1 MARVTNEDCAIKTD
15 GLFEL
20 VVLASQRAKDI
31 HSGATITVPREN
43 DKNTVL
49 ALKEIASG
57 NITIS
62 DLRERFIN
70 SLHPQSALSTLD
82 NEYETVDK
90 DIKEEFVADDS
101 DFGLSEDQMSMED
114 DSSEFFE
121 DIEILRFLELN
132 IKIKMIKIKSFISIL
147 LFAFNFGAISVFGQS
162 NGFEVLKNL
171 EIMDQIYEHL
181 DLYFVDEPQNGKI

>member
-1 MARVTNEDCAIKTD
+1 MARVTREDCAIKTD
-15 GLFEL
+15 NLFEL

-31 HSGATITVPREN
+31 HAGATITVPIEN
-43 DKNTVL
+43 DKKTVV

-57 NITIS
+57 NITIP

-90 DIKEEFVADDS
+90 DIKEEFITDDS

-121 DIEILRFLELN
+121 DI
-132 IKIKMIKIKSFISIL
+132 
-147 LFAFNFGAISVFGQS
+147 
-162 NGFEVLKNL
+162 
-171 EIMDQIYEHL
+171 
-181 DLYFVDEPQNGKI
+181 DLSEDK

>member
-1 MARVTNEDCAIKTD
+1 MARVTTEDCAIKTD

-31 HSGATITVPREN
+31 HAGATITVPIEN

-90 DIKEEFVADDS
+90 DIKEEFIADDS

-121 DIEILRFLELN
+121 DI
-132 IKIKMIKIKSFISIL
+132 
-147 LFAFNFGAISVFGQS
+147 
-162 NGFEVLKNL
+162 
-171 EIMDQIYEHL
+171 
-181 DLYFVDEPQNGKI
+181 DLSEDK